1 VRWLDR
7 VIETS
12 AARKDYNSEAEKT
25 ATLDYLNAA
34 RAVYAA
40 MQ

>member
-7 VIETS
+7 AIETS
-12 AARKDYNSEAEKT
+12 AARKDYNSDAEKST
-25 ATLDYLNAA
+25 TLDYLKAA